1 MERLKS
7 TQGISRKAVIGFCG
21 VAALLLLLPAS
32 FIPYNLTRINTDRL
46 DENIFIHCEFFFFL
60 RLFFLLC
67 FIRAAFCVRCKDD
80 QVLMVA
86 KGMVR
91 YG

>member
-1 MERLKS
+1 MDRLKS
-7 TQGISRKAVIGFCG
+7 TQGISRKAIIGFCG

-60 RLFFLLC
+60 VYFFFFALFVPHSVFVARI
-67 FIRAAFCVRCKDD
+67 IRF
-80 QVLMVA
+80 
-86 KGMVR
+86 
-91 YG
+91 